1 VAGYASLGR
10 IEMQM
15 RIVVADAGSAASLAD
30 RLTAGFGAERV
41 SLWGDRREVDV
52 RVERELDRAILG
64 VLDAV
69 VQWLDHVGFGFA
81 EMWLGKRSY
90 TVATGAPV
98 ETWR

>member
-1 VAGYASLGR
+1 LGR

-30 RLTAGFGAERV
+30 RLAAALGAERIL
-41 SLWGDRREVDV
+41 LWGDRREVDV
-52 RVERELDRAILG
+52 RVEQDSDRVILR
-64 VLDAV
+64 VVDAV
-69 VQWLDHVGFGFA
+69 VRWLDHVGVGFA

-90 TVATGAPV
+90 TVARGIPF